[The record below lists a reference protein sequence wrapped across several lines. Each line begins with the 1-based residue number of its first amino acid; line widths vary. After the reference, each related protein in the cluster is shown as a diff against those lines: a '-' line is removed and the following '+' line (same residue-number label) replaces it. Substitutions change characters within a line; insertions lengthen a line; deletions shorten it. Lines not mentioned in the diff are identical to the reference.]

1 MYKVY
6 YMRWGT
12 KVYVMSGVSGTSY
25 PLDVAKKVLARLLR
39 RHVFGFIEPVEG

>member
-1 MYKVY
+1 MVQVY
-6 YMRWGT
+6 YMTEGQ
-12 KVYVMSGVSGTSY
+12 KVYMMYGTRTSY